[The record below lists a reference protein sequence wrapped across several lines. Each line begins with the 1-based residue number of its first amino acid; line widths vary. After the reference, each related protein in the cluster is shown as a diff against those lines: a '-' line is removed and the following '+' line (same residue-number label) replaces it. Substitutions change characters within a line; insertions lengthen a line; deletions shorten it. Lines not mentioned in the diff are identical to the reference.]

1 MSRDSLR
8 TLAEGFGLRLNH
20 HNVGNLIDACRM
32 YDREDVAD
40 YLEKEL
46 ASNGEVTRS
55 CWIGPFIDRPKFAA
69 YDAKDNLS
77 VPIGSIIEPWK
88 QDENGQVFI
97 KPNSGIVIGDEYAK
111 LSPENP
117 VSKMVSYKGP
127 VRLDFHELQLQQF
140 AWVNHNFPDQLE
152 DPLRQDDSFL
162 GMVEELGEIAR
173 SLLKLRQ
180 GIRGT
185 EEKWL
190 RERKDGV
197 GDLVIF
203 LCSFCNSYGLSLQEC
218 VEVAW
223 AEVRERDWKKY
234 PNTGR
239 PALG

>member
-1 MSRDSLR
+1 MNTSRDSLR

-20 HNVGNLIDACRM
+20 HNVGNLIDACRK
-32 YDREDVAD
+32 YHRDEEAD
-40 YLEKEL
+40 YLEKVL
-46 ASNGEVTRS
+46 ARSSEVTRS
-55 CWIGPFIDRPKFAA
+55 CFIGPFIDMNPVVHEITRDVDRVGMPDGSVYCGAA
-69 YDAKDNLS
+69 GMTREELQSQADALDFEYANL
-77 VPIGSIIEPWK
+77 PP
-88 QDENGQVFI
+88 ENGHVY
-97 KPNSGIVIGDEYAK
+97 E
-111 LSPENP
+111 
-117 VSKMVSYKGP
+117 GP

-152 DPLRQDDSFL
+152 DPLRQDDSFI

-173 SLLKLRQ
+173 SILKLRQ

-218 VEVAW
+218 VETTW

-234 PNTGR
+234 PTTGR

>member
-55 CWIGPFIDRPKFAA
+55 CFIGPFIDMNPVATKSREELQSQA
-69 YDAKDNLS
+69 DALDVVNDSEYANL
-77 VPIGSIIEPWK
+77 PP
-88 QDENGQVFI
+88 ENGHVY
-97 KPNSGIVIGDEYAK
+97 E
-111 LSPENP
+111 
-117 VSKMVSYKGP
+117 GP

-152 DPLRQDDSFL
+152 DLLRQDDSFL

-218 VEVAW
+218 VETAW